1 MPSGKTTGDE
11 EQEES
16 PPVDVPT
23 EELVA
28 AAAEEEDITG
38 DEPAMSLLAARS
50 AATDDNNNND
60 DDTNEEDIL
69 EEVDTAKAAKPQT
82 SLAAAAAQDESLTT
96 TDIQEPLDASTAGN
110 QGVNSARDR
119 AAEVNH
125 DAVSRIRHGSQEESA
140 RIPPA
145 AAAAALPTESTPP
158 LAPVFATLPGA
169 VAVDGPSSSSSRS
182 GSQTRSLPSSL
193 LLSRNSRDKE
203 APNQYLRQNNDSNN
217 NNNNNALRQDN
228 HRNPPLPPRVAR
240 SPPVR
245 ISTDTTN
252 ASEATTNSNYTNTT
266 DNSYD
271 SHDQEQQYP
280 KGELRPA
287 ETTHVPFAAASLAS
301 PTVTVAAA
309 AIHNENSVLDVDGT
323 NAMETSLP
331 LPSPPTETEQTV
343 VEQPALLA
351 SSLPVA
357 DEYYEPSS
365 VEALSAEVVV
375 PPVTG
380 VEVYQVDFDHPVDE
394 EQARQGSATSPR
406 SNGNVDNNNNPSRS
420 KPSLWDANRRI
431 ILTFAI
437 CICLL
442 LIGIIIAISIGVAE
456 NNRSNNKASKDDNA
470 LATTSPPTYEY
481 ACFSSTL
488 DILSVQVELDAAAF
502 AAIQPMVVCP
512 NTRIHLGTFR
522 NPSRNDFNITGGDF
536 PLSVM
541 RANMTLQCGIDG
553 RRGNNCV
560 LDGGIV
566 QVVGNVNHWH
576 PQYGYNIPDPE
587 TDNVVIR
594 GMTFSGQIQSS
605 GVFGGIGV
613 ALSHPGKNMRFEDCA
628 WVDFTATRRLVA
640 VGQNYLMEL
649 MGLEIPNLS
658 VELTISNCL
667 FDNVSYE
674 EEFLISF
681 QQALH
686 VENSVFRDI
695 RLASL
700 LTAGCSIHTN
710 GCRGLMHCKTGDGPN
725 VCSLSNVCVENFEAM
740 GAGPIIVSHD
750 TNFTNYG
757 NNTWYG
763 AVETFPSTDLDEA
776 QQYGMGTAADSS
788 MRVSPFCALGIAW
801 MDESTMFGE
810 TYQCRGPVFEAKASG
825 TCL

>member
-1 MPSGKTTGDE
+1 MPSRKTT
-11 EQEES
+11 EQEE
-16 PPVDVPT
+16 PPPGHLPSEESSAT
-23 EELVA
+23 ESAGEADNTDNNVNGEDSL
-28 AAAEEEDITG
+28 EEEDT
-38 DEPAMSLLAARS
+38 STAA
-50 AATDDNNNND
+50 NHQ
-60 DDTNEEDIL
+60 
-69 EEVDTAKAAKPQT
+69 P
-82 SLAAAAAQDESLTT
+82 SLTT
-96 TDIQEPLDASTAGN
+96 GNEQSLEASTSGN
-110 QGVNSARDR
+110 QGVTSAQDE
-119 AAEVNH
+119 AAEDNQV
-125 DAVSRIRHGSQEESA
+125 AVSSRNSHDPQEESA
-140 RIPPA
+140 RRIPAA

-158 LAPVFATLPGA
+158 LTPALSIATMPGA
-169 VAVDGPSSSSSRS
+169 VAVNGLSSSSLR
-182 GSQTRSLPSSL
+182 GSQARSVPSSL
-193 LLSRNSRDKE
+193 LLSQNSRGKE
-203 APNQYLRQNNDSNN
+203 ASNPYSRQNDNNNNSNN
-217 NNNNNALRQDN
+217 NNYSAPREDN
-228 HRNPPLPPRVAR
+228 HHTTPPLPPRVERA
-240 SPPVR
+240 PPVR
-245 ISTDTTN
+245 ISTDNTN
-252 ASEATTNSNYTNTT
+252 ASEATTYSNYTNTT
-266 DNSYD
+266 DHSCD
-271 SHDQEQQYP
+271 SHNQQEQP
-280 KGELRPA
+280 KEELRPA
-287 ETTHVPFAAASLAS
+287 ESTHVPFAAASLAS

-309 AIHNENSVLDVDGT
+309 AIHNDNVLEVDGT
-323 NAMETSLP
+323 SAMTVETLP
-331 LPSPPTETEQTV
+331 PQSPTHIVQTV
-343 VEQPALLA
+343 VEQPV
-351 SSLPVA
+351 SSSLLPVA
-357 DEYYEPSS
+357 DEYYEPPS

-380 VEVYQVDFDHPVDE
+380 VQVYQVVFDHDHPVDE
-394 EQARQGSATSPR
+394 EQARDAFAATSPR
-406 SNGNVDNNNNPSRS
+406 LNRSVNNNNDNPSRS
-420 KPSLWDANRRI
+420 KSSPWDANRRI
-431 ILTFAI
+431 ILGFAI

-442 LIGIIIAISIGVAE
+442 LIGIIIAISIGVTE
-456 NNRSNNKASKDDNA
+456 NNKSNKNASKDDNA

-502 AAIQPMVVCP
+502 AAIQPMIVCP
-512 NTRIHLGTFR
+512 NTRIQIGAFR

-553 RRGNNCV
+553 RRENNCV

-566 QVVGNVNHWH
+566 QVIGNVNHWH

-628 WVDFTATRRLVA
+628 WVDFTATRRLIA
-640 VGQNYLMEL
+640 VGRNYLMEL

-686 VENSVFRDI
+686 VENSVFRNI

-710 GCRGLMHCKTGDGPN
+710 GCRSLMHCKTGDGPN
-725 VCSLSNVCVENFEAM
+725 VCSLANICVENFEAM

-750 TNFTNYG
+750 TEFSNYG

-763 AVETFPSTDLDEA
+763 AVETFPSTDLDDA
-776 QQYGMGTAADSS
+776 QQYGMGTADTS

-801 MDESTMFGE
+801 LDESTTFGE
-810 TYQCRGPVFEAKASG
+810 TYQCRGPVFEANDSG
-825 TCL
+825 SCL